1 MKNVKLAKLLISLL
15 CVATL
20 LVGAVAGTYAWLV
33 ASTAPVE
40 NTFTFGN
47 VNITLEETKGTQTG
61 DRQYE
66 FKILPGKTVPK
77 DPAVTV
83 LADSEKCYLFFKVE
97 EENGFSTYIDYEIA
111 DGWTALDKVNHP
123 GVYYRIV
130 EENGENQPFDI
141 IKDNQVKV
149 KSDVTK
155 QQIDGMVSAGTLPAM
170 SFVAYAV
177 QFEGVNDAAT
187 AWGIANPSANP

>member
-1 MKNVKLAKLLISLL
+1 MKKITKILLLVV

-47 VNITLEETKGTQTG
+47 INITLTETKGTKTDDAG
-61 DRQYE
+61 RQYE

-77 DPAVTV
+77 DPTVTV
-83 LADSEKCYLFFKVE
+83 LAGSEKCYLFFKVE

-111 DGWTALDKVNHP
+111 DGWTALDEKNHP

-130 EENGENQPFDI
+130 EENGENQPFNI
-141 IKDNQVKV
+141 IKDDQVEV
-149 KSDVTK
+149 NSDITK

-187 AWGIANPSANP
+187 AWGIANPPANP